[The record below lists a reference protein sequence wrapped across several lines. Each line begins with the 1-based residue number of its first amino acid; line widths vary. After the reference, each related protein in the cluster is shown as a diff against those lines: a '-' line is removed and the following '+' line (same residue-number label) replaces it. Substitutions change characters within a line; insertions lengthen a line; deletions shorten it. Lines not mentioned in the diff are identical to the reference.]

1 MTAPETDT
9 PTQDP
14 ISATDL
20 LPEPPEPDDLDL
32 HDVSLYFG
40 RELSWLDFN
49 DRVLQLAAD
58 PQQPLLERVKLAA
71 IWSSNLDEF
80 FQIRVAGVHDQIDAG
95 LVDPGPDGLTPS
107 QTIDAIRERVLDQ
120 QQRLE
125 NLVLGEL
132 FPRMAEHSIRV
143 VGVDDVSDAD
153 RTALAE
159 RFQRQIFPALT
170 PLAVGPGRPF
180 PYISSLSLSLAVLVR
195 DPMTDARSFAR
206 VKVPTEMLPRF
217 VALDDDPHTF
227 IPLEEVIAAN
237 LQALFPGMEIVG
249 HANFRVTR
257 DADFEVS
264 DEADDLLQAVE
275 AELRRRRFGEAVR
288 LEVGVGTDEH
298 VCRQL
303 TEALDLEPRQIYE
316 VDGLMDLSA
325 LWQIYGLRGF
335 GELRDPPWT
344 PVTQPR
350 LQGKESEHVNFL
362 AEMRRGDILVHH
374 PYDSFAT
381 SVERFV
387 EQAVADP
394 DVLAI
399 KQTVYRTSDDS
410 PLVPALIRATE
421 RGKQAVCMVELK
433 ARFDERA
440 NIAWA
445 RALEEAGV
453 HVVYGHPG
461 LKTHAKCI
469 LVVRREGDG
478 VRHYV
483 HIGTG
488 NYHPKTARLYTDFGL
503 FTTDEQIG
511 ADVADM
517 FNFLTG
523 MARPL
528 GYRKL
533 VIAPNGM
540 REALLDEINET
551 IGAHERGEHARIA
564 LKMNSLVDRRIIRS
578 LYRASRAGVPVDLN
592 VRGICCL
599 RPGVEGV
606 SEHINVVSVLG
617 RFLEHSRVYAFER
630 GEATRVL
637 IGSADLMPRN
647 LDTRVE
653 LITPVEDDRL
663 RDDLLDTL
671 ERSLATDVGA
681 WELCSDGRWSQRT
694 PGDPPRSV
702 QHELM
707 ALHAK
712 RASEPPQGGDEV
724 RRVVLPPPN

>member
-1 MTAPETDT
+1 MTAPEIETDT
-9 PTQDP
+9 PLQGSV
-14 ISATDL
+14 SASEPA
-20 LPEPPEPDDLDL
+20 PEPPEPADLDL
-32 HDVSLYFG
+32 HDKSLYFG

-49 DRVLQLAAD
+49 DRVLQLVED
-58 PQQPLLERVKLAA
+58 PAQPLLERVKLAA

-107 QTIDAIRERVLDQ
+107 QTIDAIREGVLAQ

-125 NLVLGEL
+125 DTVLGTL
-132 FPRMAEHSIRV
+132 FPALAEHGIRI
-143 VGVDDVSDAD
+143 VGMDDIDEAG

-159 RFQRQIFPALT
+159 RFQRQIFPVLT
-170 PLAVGPGRPF
+170 PLAVGAGRPF

-195 DPMTDARSFAR
+195 DPVRDEQTFAR

-217 VALDDDPHTF
+217 VALDDDPLTF
-227 IPLEEVIAAN
+227 VALEEVIAAN
-237 LQALFPGMEIVG
+237 LEKLFPGMEIVEHG
-249 HANFRVTR
+249 FFRVTR

-288 LEVGVGTDEH
+288 LEVGVDLDPGVREL
-298 VCRQL
+298 L
-303 TEALDLEPRQIYE
+303 TESLDLEERQVYI
-316 VDGLMDLSA
+316 VDGLLDTDD

-335 GELRDPPWT
+335 TELRDPPWT

-394 DVLAI
+394 EVLAI

-410 PLVPALIRATE
+410 PLVPALIRAAE
-421 RGKQAVCMVELK
+421 SGKQAVCMVELK

-440 NIAWA
+440 NITWA
-445 RALEEAGV
+445 RALEQAGV
-453 HVVYGHPG
+453 HVVYGQPG

-503 FTTDEQIG
+503 FTCDEEIG

-517 FNFLTG
+517 FNYLTG
-523 MARPL
+523 LARPD

-533 VIAPNGM
+533 IIAPNGM
-540 REALLDEINET
+540 REAIIDEIDRT
-551 IGAHERGEHARIA
+551 IAAYERGEQARIRM
-564 LKMNSLVDRRIIRS
+564 KMNSLVDRRIIRA

-592 VRGICCL
+592 VRGITCL
-599 RPGVEGV
+599 RPGVPGV
-606 SEHINVVSVLG
+606 SETIRVVSVLG
-617 RFLEHSRVYAFER
+617 RFLEHSRIYSFER
-630 GEATRVL
+630 EDEQRVL

-653 LITPVEDDRL
+653 LLTPVEDDIL
-663 RDDLLDTL
+663 REDLLDTL
-671 ERSLATDVGA
+671 DRSLTTDVGA
-681 WELCSDGRWSQRT
+681 WELQSDGGWRKRT
-694 PGDPPRSV
+694 PGDPSHSV
-702 QHELM
+702 QRELM
-707 ALHAK
+707 LKHAA
-712 RASEPPQGGDEV
+712 RASEGAQADE
-724 RRVVLPPPN
+724 